1 MKNSTLFLVLL
12 VAFSAILIA
21 GCTQTQPAV
30 TPASAPAVTAVPTS
44 PLAQNQGGVAIM
56 INQSAVKTN
65 QTVAAPANQTAAAN
79 KTVAAPANQ
88 TVAVKTNQTAANV
101 TDKK

>member
-12 VAFSAILIA
+12 VAFSAILVA
-21 GCTQTQPAV
+21 GCTQSQPAV
-30 TPASAPAVTAVPTS
+30 TPAPAPAVTAVPTS

-56 INQSAVKTN
+56 INQSAVKT
-65 QTVAAPANQTAAAN
+65 TPAVAAPANQTAAVN
-79 KTVAAPANQ
+79 QTVAAPVNQ
-88 TVAVKTNQTAANV
+88 TVANV